1 MTEKNRESNVI
12 LVIFV
17 YRVERC
23 SRKLFGEKFFNP
35 QRSQILY
42 SPHSNVTAC
51 LGQKYCTKPFCKFGV
66 LGVKIK
72 KENCVSQNI
81 EITYSINLAL

>member
-1 MTEKNRESNVI
+1 MREKNRESNVI

-42 SPHSNVTAC
+42 SLHSNMTAC
-51 LGQKYCTKPFCKFGV
+51 LGQKYCTKSLFVNFRYWV
-66 LGVKIK
+66 LKSKKKTASVKI
-72 KENCVSQNI
+72 
-81 EITYSINLAL
+81 

>member
-1 MTEKNRESNVI
+1 MLI

-17 YRVERC
+17 DGVEHC
-23 SRKLFGEKFFNP
+23 IRKLFEEKFFNP
-35 QRSQILY
+35 QRPQILY
-42 SPHSNVTAC
+42 PPHSSMIASLV
-51 LGQKYCTKPFCKFGV
+51 QKYCTETLCKFGV

-81 EITYSINLAL
+81 EIICSINLAL